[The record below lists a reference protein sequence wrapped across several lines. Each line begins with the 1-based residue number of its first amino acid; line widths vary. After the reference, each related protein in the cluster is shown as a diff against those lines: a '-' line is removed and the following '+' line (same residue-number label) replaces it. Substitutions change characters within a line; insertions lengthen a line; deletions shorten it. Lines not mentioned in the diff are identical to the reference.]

1 MLKRDLDKYMER
13 AESLKQE
20 LDISHAAEQDL
31 NSQLEAAKKVPVW
44 TVFFCKIGRDI
55 LF

>member
-1 MLKRDLDKYMER
+1 MER

-31 NSQLEAAKKVPVW
+31 NSQLEAAKKVPIW
-44 TVFFCKIGRDI
+44 TVFFFQIRRDI

>member
-1 MLKRDLDKYMER
+1 MER

-20 LDISHAAEQDL
+20 LDRSHAAEQDL
-31 NSQLEAAKKVPVW
+31 NSQLEAAKKVLLVSGP
-44 TVFFCKIGRDI
+44 FFFKIGRNI